1 MTLTLIVAMD
11 RNRAIGRDGQV
22 PWRLSGDMRF
32 FKAMTMGKPIIM
44 GRKTW
49 ESLGRP
55 LPGRRNVVIT
65 RDRDYAAEGAEVVH
79 SPETALALVAD
90 EPEAMV
96 IGGAEI
102 YRLFLPRADRIY
114 LTRVDTE
121 AADADAWF
129 PEFDAGSW
137 EEERLGDFPADEKN
151 SSSYSI
157 SVLKRISGS

>member
-1 MTLTLIVAMD
+1 MRLSLIVAMD
-11 RNRAIGRDGQV
+11 RKRAIGRDGRI

-32 FKAMTMGKPIIM
+32 FKTTTMGKPIIM

-55 LPGRRNVVIT
+55 LPGRRNIVIT
-65 RDRDYAAEGAEVVH
+65 RDRDYVAEGAEVVH
-79 SPETALALVAD
+79 SPEAALALVAT

-121 AADADAWF
+121 VAHADAWF
-129 PEFDAGSW
+129 PELDAGEW
-137 EEERLGDFPADEKN
+137 EEDLLGVFSADEKN
-151 SSSYSI
+151 SSDYSI
-157 SVLKRISGS
+157 ALLKGVNRA